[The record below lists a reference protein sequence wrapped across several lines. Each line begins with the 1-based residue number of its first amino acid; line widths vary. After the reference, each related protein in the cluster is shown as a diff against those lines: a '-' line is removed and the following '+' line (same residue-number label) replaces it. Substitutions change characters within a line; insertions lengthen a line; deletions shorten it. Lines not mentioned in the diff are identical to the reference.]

1 MDGGTACGIV
11 KAHMAY
17 GVVMMH
23 RFLTAN
29 RDELTARCRVKVQA
43 RSLHGV
49 SGDELEHGISVFLE
63 QVIRTLELEQTA
75 DPLQSRRVSGRA
87 GGGKPALSEIGDTA
101 AQHGKELMQHGFT
114 VEEVVHDY
122 GDLCQAITDLAFE
135 LDADIEVDEFRILNR
150 CLDNAIANA
159 VTEFGYQRD
168 ILVADQHVHDLNA
181 RLGFLA
187 HELRNQLATA
197 TLALSVIRNG
207 DVGVA
212 GATGGV
218 LDRSL
223 VNLGNLIDRSLA
235 EVRMTAGLPLQS
247 RLFSIQDFLAE
258 LRLSGSLEANIRG
271 FTLKVSDVDPLLAV
285 EVDRDLLLSAA
296 GNLLQNA
303 FKFSHPHSEINV
315 NAYAVADRILIDV
328 EDQCGGLPSGDAEK
342 MFLPFTQGAQDRS
355 GLGLGLSISR
365 SSIEAN
371 SGVLSVRNVPGTGCV
386 FTIDLPRYSMSDE
399 TAAVA
404 GP

>member
-1 MDGGTACGIV
+1 M
-11 KAHMAY
+11 
-17 GVVMMH
+17 MMH
-23 RFLTAN
+23 RFLIAN
-29 RDELTARCRVKVQA
+29 RDELAARCRVKVEA
-43 RSLHGV
+43 RSVRGV
-49 SGDELEHGISVFLE
+49 SAAELEHGISVFLD
-63 QVIRTLELEQTA
+63 QVIRTLELERTA
-75 DPLQSRRVSGRA
+75 DPLQSRRISGRA

-101 AQHGKELMQHGFT
+101 AKHGKELMQHGFT

-122 GDLCQAITDLAFE
+122 GDLCQAITDLAFD
-135 LDADIEVDEFRILNR
+135 LDVQIKVDEFRILNR

-168 ILVADQHVHDLNA
+168 IVVADQHAHDLNA

-187 HELRNQLATA
+187 HELRNQLSTA

-207 DVGVA
+207 SVGIS

-218 LDRSL
+218 LERSL

-247 RLFSIQDFLAE
+247 RLFSVHDFLAE
-258 LRLSGSLEANIRG
+258 LKLSASLEANVRG

-303 FKFSHPHSEINV
+303 FKFSHPHGEISV

-342 MFLPFTQGAQDRS
+342 MFLPFTQAGQDRT

-386 FTIDLPRYSMSDE
+386 FTIDLPRHALGDE
-399 TAAVA
+399 PANAEQ
-404 GP
+404 

>member
-1 MDGGTACGIV
+1 
-11 KAHMAY
+11 
-17 GVVMMH
+17 MMH
-23 RFLTAN
+23 RFLIAN
-29 RDELTARCRVKVQA
+29 RDELAARCRVKVQA
-43 RSLHGV
+43 RSAYGV
-49 SGDELEHGISVFLE
+49 PGAELEHGISVFLE
-63 QVIRTLELEQTA
+63 QVIKTLELEQTA

-101 AQHGKELMQHGFT
+101 ARHGKELMQHGFT

-135 LDADIEVDEFRILNR
+135 LDAQIEVEEFRILNR

-168 ILVADQHVHDLNA
+168 IVVADQHVHDLNA
-181 RLGFLA
+181 RLGSLA

-197 TLALSVIRNG
+197 TLALSAIRNG
-207 DVGVA
+207 SVGVT
-212 GATGGV
+212 GATGGI
-218 LDRSL
+218 LERSL

-247 RLFSIQDFLAE
+247 RLFSVHEFLAE
-258 LRLSGSLEANIRG
+258 LRLSASLEADIRG
-271 FTLKVSDVDPLLAV
+271 FTLKVSNVDPSLAV
-285 EVDRDLLLSAA
+285 DVDRDLLLAAA

-303 FKFSHPHSEINV
+303 FKFSHPHTEITV

-328 EDQCGGLPSGDAEK
+328 EDRCGGLPSGDAEK
-342 MFLPFTQGAQDRS
+342 MFLPFTQHAQDRS

-365 SSIEAN
+365 RSIEAN
-371 SGVLSVRNVPGTGCV
+371 AGLLSVRNVPGTGCV
-386 FTIDLPRYSMSDE
+386 FTIDLPRHSLGDE
-399 TAAVA
+399 PTEFA